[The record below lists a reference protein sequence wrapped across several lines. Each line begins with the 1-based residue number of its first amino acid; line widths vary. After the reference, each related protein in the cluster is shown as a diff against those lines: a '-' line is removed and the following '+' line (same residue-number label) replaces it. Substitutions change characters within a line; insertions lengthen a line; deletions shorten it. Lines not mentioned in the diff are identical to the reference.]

1 MKIKFIGTGS
11 IESKCNPTSYLIDD
25 KILIDCGNGIIKQ
38 LLKNNID
45 LDDINTVLITHLH
58 GDHFLDIPFLIMSKI
73 YRNKLN
79 NLKIYCPKNTIETIE
94 NLIKLSF
101 KTENWVEKKEKANV
115 EFIEFDYLDNFN
127 LFDNYYISSYE
138 VKHSDKIKCYGF
150 VLNDN
155 NKIIGFSGDSS
166 YCDNIDKIVN
176 KSDISILDTTF
187 INGNEKHMG
196 VDNIIDIIN
205 KHNKK
210 VISTHMDDDTRKY
223 ILDNKIDNIIVLEDS
238 EEIIL

>member
-58 GDHFLDIPFLIMSKI
+58 GDHFLDIPFLIMAKL

-79 NLKIYCPKNTIETIE
+79 NLKIYCPKNTIETIK

-115 EFIEFDYLDNFN
+115 EFIEFDSLDNFN

-155 NKIIGFSGDSS
+155 NKFIGFSGDSS

-196 VDNIIDIIN
+196 LDNIIDIIN

-210 VISTHMDDDTRKY
+210 VISTHMDDNTRKY